1 MVEKI
6 DVINGVVYVYN
17 ENMELINSINVDN
30 LSLDLSYLD
39 GSKLFSLNI
48 SQPIKRTV
56 KFSELQGIDTPAIY
70 EETLYEN
77 MTVKQKSDF
86 DNFVNI
92 INSLVV

>member
-17 ENMELINSINVDN
+17 TEMELINSINVDT
-30 LSLDLSYLD
+30 LSLDLTYLE
-39 GSKLFSLNI
+39 GSKLFTLNI

-56 KFSELQGIDTPAIY
+56 KFSELQGIETNAIY

-77 MTVKQKSDF
+77 MTVQEKSDF
-86 DNFVNI
+86 DN
-92 INSLVV
+92 LVDLCSIS

>member
-17 ENMELINSINVDN
+17 SDMELVNSINVDT
-30 LSLDLSYLD
+30 LSLDLSYLND
-39 GSKLFSLNI
+39 CKLFSLNI

-56 KFSELQGIDTPAIY
+56 KFSELQGIETNAIY

-86 DNFVNI
+86 DNLVDLINEI
-92 INSLVV
+92 I

>member
-86 DNFVNI
+86 DNFANI